1 MLPGVSTTLKGHS
14 DRVNVV
20 RFLQPTNSNGAVLIL
35 SGSVDKTVRVWRQS
49 AQGFALAATV
59 EGVHSSSVNAI
70 ATCPQHPAVFASA
83 SADGTVAILELALS
97 AAGGGLAVKHLQSL
111 STKPRFYPLSLALCG
126 LPASDDAVVLAVA
139 GSTTTISIYVCP
151 SRGAD
156 FVFRASLSGHE
167 DWVRSLAF
175 AHEDPHR
182 PRDSDLLL
190 ASSSQDRYIRL
201 WRVHAG
207 EALPPAAAAT
217 GESKTYGF
225 GLRLSNKAHMLRL
238 PESSR
243 VWSLTFEALLMG
255 HEDWVYT
262 AAWNPGAQSS
272 AHLQLLSCSADNSVS
287 VWAPEESSGIWV
299 PLHRFG
305 EISDL
310 KGASTATGSAGGL
323 WNCLWSP
330 DGSAVA
336 ALTKSGSWR
345 IWRHDTAQDRW
356 RPVVGVSGH
365 TKDATGI
372 SWAPDGSYLLSTSL
386 DQTTR
391 LFARWTAG
399 GAGSWH
405 EFSRPQ
411 IHGYDINCIDS
422 VGPNRFVS
430 GAEEK
435 LLRVFDEPK
444 AIAAMLESL
453 CGAAP
458 AADTAALPNAANL
471 PVLGLSNK
479 PIDEAAPAP
488 MDDGHI
494 PGDDGDDDAADADAG
509 TATDKKMGADHA
521 LPADGPPLENH
532 LSRHTLWPE
541 ADKLYGHGYEISAL
555 AASPTSQLIATACKA
570 STVEH
575 AVIRLYDGSNGGWRE
590 IKPPLQS
597 HSLTVTSLAFSPC
610 GQHLLSVGR
619 DRAWTVSSHENGKWT
634 LTQRKDKAHT
644 RIIYDCAWLSGGAA
658 FVTVSRDRSA
668 KIWARASGSGGE
680 EAKAMMKLPQPV
692 TAVDALVGD
701 DAGGVGHCWVLLGM
715 EDGGLQLVK
724 VDAENG
730 RFGEVTIFDDRCV
743 FHCSCYSEIGGV
755 MGC

>member
-1 MLPGVSTTLKGHS
+1 MLIFRQDALLPGVSTTLKGHT
-14 DRVNVV
+14 DKVNVV
-20 RFLQPTNSNGAVLIL
+20 RFLPPTKSIGGCLVIL
-35 SGSVDKTVRVWRQS
+35 SGSVDRTVRIWQQS

-59 EGVHSSSVNAI
+59 EGVHAGSVNAI

-97 AAGGGLAVKHLQSL
+97 AGGGGLVAKHLQSL
-111 STKPRFYPLSLALCG
+111 STKPRFYPLSLALCR
-126 LPASDDAVVLAVA
+126 LPASDGAVVLAVA
-139 GSTTTISIYVCP
+139 GSTTTISIYISP

-156 FVFRASLSGHE
+156 FVFQASLSGHE

-175 AHEDPHR
+175 ALEDPHR
-182 PRDSDLLL
+182 SGDSDLLL
-190 ASSSQDRYIRL
+190 ASASQDRYIRL

-207 EALPPAAAAT
+207 EALPPAAAGGNKA
-217 GESKTYGF
+217 YGL
-225 GLRLSNKAHMLRL
+225 GPRLSNKAHMLRL
-238 PESSR
+238 PESSH

-255 HEDWVYT
+255 HDDWVYT
-262 AAWNPGAQSS
+262 AAWNPGARSS
-272 AHLQLLSCSADNSVS
+272 AHLQLLSCSADNSIS

-305 EISDL
+305 EASDL

-345 IWRHDTAQDRW
+345 IWRHDPAQRRW
-356 RPVVGVSGH
+356 RPAVGLSGH
-365 TKDATGI
+365 TKDATCI

-391 LFARWTAG
+391 LFAPWTAG
-399 GAGSWH
+399 GGGGSWH

-411 IHGYDINCIDS
+411 IHGYDINCVAS
-422 VGPNRFVS
+422 VGPNGFVS

-444 AIAAMLESL
+444 TVAAILASL
-453 CGAAP
+453 CGVAP
-458 AADTAALPNAANL
+458 AIDTAALPNTANL

-479 PIDEAAPAP
+479 PIDEAVPAP
-488 MDDGHI
+488 MGDGHI
-494 PGDDGDDDAADADAG
+494 PDDDDDDDDDDAGFG
-509 TATDKKMGADHA
+509 TGKETAVDCA
-521 LPADGPPLENH
+521 LPADSPPLENH

-575 AVIRLYDGSNGGWRE
+575 AVIRLYDGSSGGGAWRE

-597 HSLTVTSLAFSPC
+597 HSLTVTNLAFSPC
-610 GQHLLSVGR
+610 GQFLLSVGR
-619 DRAWTVSSHENGKWT
+619 DRAWTVFSHENGKWA
-634 LTQRKDKAHT
+634 LTQRKDKAHA
-644 RIIYDCAWLSGGAA
+644 RIVYGCAWLSGGAA
-658 FVTVSRDRSA
+658 FVTVSRDRSV
-668 KIWARASGSGGE
+668 KIWARGSGE
-680 EAKAMMKLPQPV
+680 EAKAAMKLPQPV
-692 TAVDALVGD
+692 TAVDALVG
-701 DAGGVGHCWVLLGM
+701 GGVGHCWVLLGM
-715 EDGGLQLVK
+715 EDGGLQLVA
-724 VDAENG
+724 VDAEK
-730 RFGEVTIFDDRCV
+730 GEFVGEATVFDHRCV
-743 FHCSCYSEIGGV
+743 PHFSYCC
-755 MGC
+755 